1 MRGKPYM
8 SFVKFAGILGV
19 FVVLSGC
26 TRYRPQPLVPDKEW
40 VRIESL
46 RLETLVRPEAKTYSG
61 SDAEVPSFDYSN
73 GLSADESAALAVALN
88 PEVNAF
94 RMEHGVAKGQL
105 IEAGLLPNPEIDT
118 KWLTPP
124 VGPTQFAGEVNAFF
138 NLTEALVTRGPRKD
152 RARTRMEQVAWD
164 VADKEWRLANET
176 RQAFSGLVY
185 EDEAITLNE
194 KQKAITN
201 KTLSVLKARHARGAA
216 SELDVLVA
224 ETELANLERQ
234 AKQLEGAR
242 KLALQGLNRSIGL
255 PPNHDTRLQ
264 KDEKPL
270 AFTPPQGEVD
280 QLAEELRSRRF
291 DLVAAEKDYLVA
303 ERDLQIA
310 CRKQFPRVSLGPSY
324 EGGDGER
331 NGRWG
336 LGLAFE
342 IPFFNRNQGEIVVRT
357 AEREQK
363 RRSYEAKL
371 QSARAEF
378 HAAWTGMATLDAELK
393 VFFAEVAPRL
403 ERSLELMGKA
413 FDKGEV
419 DVLQVL
425 LLQEKALQTQRE
437 ILERLREFHRARIAV
452 EGSLGPKRSK

>member
-1 MRGKPYM
+1 MKRSLYFALA
-8 SFVKFAGILGV
+8 FVIFAQA
-19 FVVLSGC
+19 GC
-26 TRYRPQPLVPDKEW
+26 ARYRPVPLEPGRVW
-40 VRIESL
+40 SRIEGL
-46 RLETLVRPEAKTYSG
+46 RLEDLALRPGGAKTSM
-61 SDAEVPSFDYSN
+61 ENEPLSFDYSD
-73 GLSADESAALAVALN
+73 GLSIDESAGLAITLN
-88 PEVNAF
+88 PEIRAF
-94 RMEHGVAKGQL
+94 RMGRGIAEGQL

-118 KWLTPP
+118 TWLTPP
-124 VGPTQFAGEVNAFF
+124 VGPVQIAGEANALFD
-138 NLTEALVTRGPRKD
+138 LSEALITRGPRKD
-152 RARTRMEQVAWD
+152 RARTRMEQVAWE

-176 RQAFSGLVY
+176 RQAFLGLVY
-185 EDEAITLNE
+185 EDEAISLNE
-194 KQKAITN
+194 KQKEISN

-242 KLALQGLNRSIGL
+242 KLAMQGLNRSIGL

-270 AFTPPQGEVD
+270 AYTPPQGEVE

-310 CRKQFPRVSLGPSY
+310 CRKQFPRVSLGPTY

-363 RRSYEAKL
+363 RRSYEANL

-413 FDKGEV
+413 FDKGDV
-419 DVLQVL
+419 DILQVL
-425 LLQEKALQTQRE
+425 LLQEKALQSQRE
-437 ILERLREFHRARIAV
+437 ILERLREFHRARIEV